1 VQLEMRVAVFAYM
14 GFHQYSA
21 TLIIPNYDNVVM
33 LLRHCCGVVEAHGV
47 RSVVYVTAEDGTTIL
62 RCNRSH
68 ALCCTRR
75 VTNTLVC
82 GVTLL
87 ERLTTP
93 SLVELTLLARSTLTL
108 IALLTF
114 STIVYIIDNDGGRAD
129 HPERHAPEYPKD
141 RGRRRTG

>member
-1 VQLEMRVAVFAYM
+1 VVQLQMRVAVFAYM

-21 TLIIPNYDNVVM
+21 TLIIPVSCNAVAA
-33 LLRHCCGVVEAHGV
+33 LCGVVEAHGV

-62 RCNRSH
+62 RCSRSH
-68 ALCCTRR
+68 ALCCTYR

-93 SLVELTLLARSTLTL
+93 SLVELTILARSTLTL

-114 STIVYIIDNDGGRAD
+114 STIVHHR
-129 HPERHAPEYPKD
+129 
-141 RGRRRTG
+141 

>member
-93 SLVELTLLARSTLTL
+93 SLVELTLFWHEVR
-108 IALLTF
+108 
-114 STIVYIIDNDGGRAD
+114 
-129 HPERHAPEYPKD
+129 
-141 RGRRRTG
+141 